1 LNFNMRRI
9 HYLLINRIIKKSLEL
24 FNIRYKYILSIF
36 LGIFYFLEL
45 IFDVRLRS
53 FLHNMR
59 RM

>member
-1 LNFNMRRI
+1 MRRI